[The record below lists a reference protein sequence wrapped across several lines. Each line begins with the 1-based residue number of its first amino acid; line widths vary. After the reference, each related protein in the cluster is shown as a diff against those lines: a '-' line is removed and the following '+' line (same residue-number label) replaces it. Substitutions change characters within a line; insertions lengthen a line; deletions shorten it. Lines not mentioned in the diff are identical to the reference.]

1 MPNTLFGDRTVRGRV
16 VRLLTAALVLWLGAL
31 LAPASALAHAEVI
44 DINPADGSRGETAPT
59 TFTIMFNEQVG
70 LEGDAVRIVDST
82 GRQVDLA
89 PEVVNGTAV
98 SQALPPLTDG
108 WYLATWTV
116 TSVDGHILNQAS
128 TFGVGAASDASRA
141 AALAL
146 RSSTAPAS
154 WVMRFVADL
163 TLLVAVGAA
172 VSWASMSA
180 RSQRVQLL
188 RLGSLAIAAIATL
201 AWWAIEAVI
210 GGGAWLH
217 TEAAA
222 LGIARASLMGLAAAL
237 AAPHC
242 HRLPALLAAAALFTM
257 VIGGHPGSALITAL
271 LLAAHLLAAS
281 TWLGAAPALL
291 LIQHDATVS
300 NGDALRATK
309 AFSRIATFAI
319 VAIFGGGL
327 LLGAQLTD
335 GFAGGLTPYV
345 ALFLAKAALASA
357 ALTGG
362 AVARRR
368 LMTPVATPAKQ
379 RGALRKL
386 FAVDVAILVGV
397 TALSAA
403 LTLGSPHEGHA
414 AKSGVGY
421 CAIQLPSDET
431 YLTLNPGRVGENLV
445 LLAGAPAATS
455 LSIEFAQPGV
465 SGALLSE
472 LTSRA
477 AGTDGAAWQ
486 GSAIVPQVGIWRVTL
501 VIRPDRFTEAR
512 GTCTMEI
519 AP

>member
-1 MPNTLFGDRTVRGRV
+1 M
-16 VRLLTAALVLWLGAL
+16 
-31 LAPASALAHAEVI
+31 
-44 DINPADGSRGETAPT
+44 
-59 TFTIMFNEQVG
+59 
-70 LEGDAVRIVDST
+70 
-82 GRQVDLA
+82 
-89 PEVVNGTAV
+89 
-98 SQALPPLTDG
+98 
-108 WYLATWTV
+108 
-116 TSVDGHILNQAS
+116 
-128 TFGVGAASDASRA
+128 
-141 AALAL
+141 
-146 RSSTAPAS
+146 
-154 WVMRFVADL
+154 
-163 TLLVAVGAA
+163 
-172 VSWASMSA
+172 
-180 RSQRVQLL
+180 
-188 RLGSLAIAAIATL
+188 
-201 AWWAIEAVI
+201 
-210 GGGAWLH
+210 
-217 TEAAA
+217 
-222 LGIARASLMGLAAAL
+222 
-237 AAPHC
+237 
-242 HRLPALLAAAALFTM
+242 
-257 VIGGHPGSALITAL
+257 
-271 LLAAHLLAAS
+271 
-281 TWLGAAPALL
+281 
-291 LIQHDATVS
+291 
-300 NGDALRATK
+300 
-309 AFSRIATFAI
+309 
-319 VAIFGGGL
+319 AIFGGGL

-345 ALFLAKAALASA
+345 AFLLAKAALAGA

-368 LMTPVATPAKQ
+368 LITPVATPAKQ
-379 RGALRKL
+379 RDALRKL

-486 GSAIVPQVGIWRVTL
+486 GSAILPQVGIWRVTL
-501 VIRPDRFTEAR
+501 VIRPDRFAEVR